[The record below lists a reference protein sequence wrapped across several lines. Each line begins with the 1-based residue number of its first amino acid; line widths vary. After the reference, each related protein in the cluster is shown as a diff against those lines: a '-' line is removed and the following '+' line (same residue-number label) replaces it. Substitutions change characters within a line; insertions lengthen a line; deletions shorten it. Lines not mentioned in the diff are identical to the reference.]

1 MRKSEKIAIV
11 NNFIYANFNCCSL
24 TWHFG
29 TSESISK
36 FETIRKRFSRIALD
50 ENESN
55 YNILLRK
62 CGNNENK
69 VI

>member
-1 MRKSEKIAIV
+1 MRKFEKIAVV
-11 NNFIYANFNCCSL
+11 NNFIYANFNCWLL
-24 TWHFG
+24 TGHFG